1 MVLSSPTEGPT
12 LRLTWAGMDAAIDVI
27 AAHCPRGLTAVCGM
41 DRAGTVLAW
50 ALGERLELPV
60 LRRPAAGALLVWG
73 VATRRPRS
81 RCAGVVHRAWVD
93 MTPGYVVDSAMKAT
107 PGGVVLMPWQDATIP
122 RREFIA
128 GFDD

>member
-1 MVLSSPTEGPT
+1 M
-12 LRLTWAGMDAAIDVI
+12 I
-27 AAHCPRGLTAVCGM
+27 AALCPRDLTAVCGM

-50 ALGERLELPV
+50 ALGERLGLKV

-81 RCAGVVHRAWVD
+81 RCAGVVTWAWVD
-93 MTPGYVVDSAMKAT
+93 MTPGHVVDSVMKAT
-107 PGGVVLMPWQDATIP
+107 PGGVVLMPWQDATAC
-122 RREFIA
+122 RRQFVA